1 MKLVYDIND
10 RPPLKKN
17 LIFALQQLLAI
28 MAATLLVPVLRKL
41 LRKIDTSL
49 PVDEGSQMES
59 FHLSQ
64 ED

>member
-1 MKLVYDIND
+1 MKLVYDVHQT
-10 RPPLKKN
+10 PPLKKN
-17 LIFALQQLLAI
+17 LIYAFQQLLAI